1 MIDSQFYME
10 QLLKPENS
18 LRTTGFEPVPS
29 DCEQQA
35 YATRKREGQASGK
48 CSNTGNNSRLLRSLV
63 ITSER
68 REHFMSTRQPKRLP
82 NINMESYF

>member
-35 YATRKREGQASGK
+35 
-48 CSNTGNNSRLLRSLV
+48 
-63 ITSER
+63 
-68 REHFMSTRQPKRLP
+68 
-82 NINMESYF
+82 

>member
-29 DCEQQA
+29 DCEQEDN
-35 YATRKREGQASGK
+35 ATLWEAFKSRDFNN
-48 CSNTGNNSRLLRSLV
+48 CS
-63 ITSER
+63 I
-68 REHFMSTRQPKRLP
+68 
-82 NINMESYF
+82 